1 MQCVLCPAAD
11 RQPDDAGEDAGDGG
25 ALCPQA
31 EHPVHA
37 QQEPVQRR
45 VLPVHEETHPV
56 QPALRSAPPQPGS
69 AGTAPLCP
77 ALLLS
82 PKDILS
88 YLCTLL
94 HVLVVRV
101 YMGVDICVLWQAVVK
116 ALQSVVIV
124 LGDFAT
130 TLSGV

>member
-45 VLPVHEETHPV
+45 VLPVHEETDPV
-56 QPALRSAPPQPGS
+56 QPAIRPATPQPGS
-69 AGTAPLCP
+69 AGTAPIGTARHRPVPLG
-77 ALLLS
+77 
-82 PKDILS
+82 
-88 YLCTLL
+88 TVR
-94 HVLVVRV
+94 HGGVV
-101 YMGVDICVLWQAVVK
+101 
-116 ALQSVVIV
+116 QS
-124 LGDFAT
+124 
-130 TLSGV
+130 